1 MLVWLSVSIEGQT
14 CICQLMPL
22 PLTVSCFSKIQ
33 LGLPFWYWLTRVVPD
48 KGPLNGCV
56 CAGVCVSGG
65 TPIGGSAHCTP
76 LGHSPQTPS
85 QHDLL
90 HPPLRTRSNPV
101 KGVDAQRR
109 AAFLIEFA
117 GLLRWS
123 LDRSTKYRDF
133 LSLSLFHALSSSL
146 IRLSCR

>member
-1 MLVWLSVSIEGQT
+1 VVVCLEQGADLHMA
-14 CICQLMPL
+14 QLMPL
-22 PLTVSCFSKIQ
+22 PLTVSCFNKIQ
-33 LGLPFWYWLTRVVPD
+33 IGFTFLVPAHPGSPEQRAVKWL
-48 KGPLNGCV
+48 CV
-56 CAGVCVSGG
+56 CVCCVCVSGR
-65 TPIGGSAHCTP
+65 TPIGGSAPCTP
-76 LGHSPQTPS
+76 LGHSPRPPS
-85 QHDLL
+85 QNDLL

-133 LSLSLFHALSSSL
+133 LSLSLFHAVSSSP